1 MGFFLAEIPDAKTK
15 LNHMK
20 HRKWINGFVSA
31 EILEYEMGRKTAKI
45 AETEKM
51 VCLPEPWEK
60 RVFASVGFDIRNQR
74 REEIAM
80 ECVRHGCSPTETGDD
95 LQF

>member
-1 MGFFLAEIPDAKTK
+1 MGSWRDSRCEIKTES
-15 LNHMK
+15 HETQEMD
-20 HRKWINGFVSA
+20 NGFVSA
-31 EILEYEMGRKTAKI
+31 EILEYEMGRKAAKI

-74 REEIAM
+74 REEIAV